1 MGSPYVA
8 CELIIDDGERLP
20 LGELNGTGMHVTFS
34 GVDMYLTLPLKT
46 FLSIA
51 RAKKVQIII
60 GRKKFELS
68 ENYIEAMRKL
78 ADRIEGAG

>member
-1 MGSPYVA
+1 
-8 CELIIDDGERLP
+8 
-20 LGELNGTGMHVTFS
+20 MHATFS